1 MAGSPIKHE
10 RNRLVRDAIM
20 RGLAEGRD
28 PIEYVEELVIAPVRA
43 VLADPDAPHA
53 ARLMAANFFAD
64 RLDGKPSQQVQLG
77 GDGENPLSVVFETA
91 DKGA

>member
-1 MAGSPIKHE
+1 MAGSPIKYE
-10 RNRLVRDAIM
+10 RNRLVREAILL
-20 RGLAEGRD
+20 GLAEGQD
-28 PIEYVEELVIAPVRA
+28 PVVYVRSLVVDPVKA
-43 VLADPDAPHA
+43 VLDDKDAPHA
-53 ARLMAANFFAD
+53 VKLAAASFFAD